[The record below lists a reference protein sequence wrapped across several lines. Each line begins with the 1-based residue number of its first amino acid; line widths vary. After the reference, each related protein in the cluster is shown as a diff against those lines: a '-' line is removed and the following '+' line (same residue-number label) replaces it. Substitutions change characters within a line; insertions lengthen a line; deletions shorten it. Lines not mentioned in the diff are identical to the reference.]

1 MHFETEVGLK
11 MILHP
16 DHHAALERQSMPS
29 LTEDPTSLSKSVIFC
44 VLSETLVMLY
54 IVKRKGEN
62 SIAVQN
68 FLL

>member
-16 DHHAALERQSMPS
+16 DHHAALERQSIPS
-29 LTEDPTSLSKSVIFC
+29 LTEDPIGLSKSVIC
-44 VLSETLVMLY
+44 VLSETPAMLY

-62 SIAVQN
+62 SIEDQN
-68 FLL
+68 SLL